1 VTTPGRR
8 AEALTRVEREIRH
21 AQAAA
26 LGRVGER
33 LERLLQRVAELDR
46 DLDRE
51 RPGNADRD
59 GTRLHARNRLRDEAR
74 DVRQHLIIQREALG
88 MRSHAT
94 VDQRYP
100 VPPRRTPEADRRGG
114 QP

>member
-1 VTTPGRR
+1 MTAPGRR
-8 AEALTRVEREIRH
+8 SEALARVEDEIRQ

-46 DLDRE
+46 DLDRD
-51 RPGNADRD
+51 PNRD
-59 GTRLHARNRLRDEAR
+59 GDRGARLHARNRLRDQAR
-74 DVRQHLIIQREALG
+74 DARQHLIIQREALG

-100 VPPRRTPEADRRGG
+100 VPPRRTPEPDRRGG

>member
-1 VTTPGRR
+1 VTGRR
-8 AEALTRVEREIRH
+8 AEALARVEDEIRQT
-21 AQAAA
+21 QAAA

-33 LERLLQRVAELDR
+33 LERLLARVAG
-46 DLDRE
+46 LDRE
-51 RPGNADRD
+51 LDGDRD
-59 GTRLHARNRLRDEAR
+59 RPADDTRLRARNRLRDEAR

-88 MRSHAT
+88 LRSHGP

-100 VPPRRTPEADRRGG
+100 VPPRRDPDRRGG

>member
-1 VTTPGRR
+1 
-8 AEALTRVEREIRH
+8 VEEEIRQ

-46 DLDRE
+46 DLDRD
-51 RPGNADRD
+51 PNGDGDRD
-59 GTRLHARNRLRDEAR
+59 GARLHARNHLRDQAR
-74 DVRQHLIIQREALG
+74 DTRQHLIIQREALG
-88 MRSHAT
+88 LRSHGT

-100 VPPRRTPEADRRGG
+100 VPPRRTPEPDRRGG